1 MTATAQ
7 GTWVVLGRVAGVYGV
22 RGWLRIYS
30 HTEPRAG
37 ILGYRR
43 WWLGKDGDRREHA
56 LIDGRAH
63 GHGVVAHLEGIED
76 RDRALALIGTE
87 IAVPRSELPEGEGHY
102 WTDLVGLAVKN
113 RDDVAL
119 GRISGH
125 IDTGAHDVMVVQ
137 DGKRERLIPWAPG
150 RTVVEVNEDEG
161 WVRVDWHPED

>member
-1 MTATAQ
+1 M
-7 GTWVVLGRVAGVYGV
+7 YGV

-37 ILGYRR
+37 ILDYPR

-56 LIDGRAH
+56 LVEGRAH
-63 GHGVVAHLEGIED
+63 GRGVVAHLEGIED

-102 WTDLVGLAVKN
+102 WADLVGLAVKN

-125 IDTGAHDVMVVQ
+125 IDTGAHDVMVVR